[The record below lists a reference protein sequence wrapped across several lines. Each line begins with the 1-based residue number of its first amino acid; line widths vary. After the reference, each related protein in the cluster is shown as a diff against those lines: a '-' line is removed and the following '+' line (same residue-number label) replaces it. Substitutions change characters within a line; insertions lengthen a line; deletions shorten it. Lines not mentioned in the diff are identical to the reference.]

1 MTGNVLGLLSE
12 EDGGRTDLGTL
23 EKILQEKNQSRRASA
38 VPASSATSPTQSTPG
53 GPPEANGST
62 PKSTIA
68 SPEPNKESEKRHSKG
83 SKSGE
88 TDENG
93 EPVEALS
100 DMMCSLITNNCGETR
115 YIGTEFGLLK
125 TSYTNQFRI
134 IVWVLHIFAKGHLM
148 GQ

>member
-1 MTGNVLGLLSE
+1 MTNDVLGLLSE

-23 EKILQEKNQSRRASA
+23 EKLLQEKNLSRRASA

-68 SPEPNKESEKRHSKG
+68 SPEPNKDSEKRNSKG
-83 SKSGE
+83 SQNGE
-88 TDENG
+88 TDEKG

-115 YIGTEFGLLK
+115 YIGMEFCFL
-125 TSYTNQFRI
+125 TMSYTNQFRVI
-134 IVWVLHIFAKGHLM
+134 FWVLHIFTKGYLM
-148 GQ
+148 G